1 MSPRESDKYLKLRA
15 NPRSGLGRIILYL
28 QEDLR
33 DTQNL
38 AAQTLSSRF
47 LPFVM
52 DREEAQFKALALQ
65 CAEECEAWARAI
77 RRYAG
82 LPSEVSPASSL
93 GVESETGEKSES
105 VRGKKEREAKQE
117 KGKSLIRDMG
127 LDFS

>member
-52 DREEAQFKALALQ
+52 DREEAQFRAIALQ

-77 RRYAG
+77 RRYAN
-82 LPSEVSPASSL
+82 LPVEEAQMSANAESKAAEQVGEVR
-93 GVESETGEKSES
+93 ET
-105 VRGKKEREAKQE
+105 KEREAKQE
-117 KGKSLIRDMG
+117 KRKSLIRDMG